1 MSIVKE
7 RYAPMVIAANGTALV
22 KSDQIGGFLALTSG
36 TITVTRNN
44 EDGTTTVIVN
54 GVAVTA
60 GVYTPI
66 PFLVGFHG
74 ATVTLAGGA
83 SGTLGV

>member
-1 MSIVKE
+1 MSAVRE
-7 RYAPMVIAANGTALV
+7 RYSPVVIAADGTILLSTGQV
-22 KSDQIGGFLALTSG
+22 GGFLCLTSG

-54 GVAVTA
+54 GVPVTA

-66 PFLVGFHG
+66 PFLLSSHG
-74 ATVTLAGGA
+74 GTVTLAGGA

>member
-1 MSIVKE
+1 MSANRE
-7 RYAPMVIAANGTALV
+7 RYSPVVIAANGTVTL
-22 KSDQIGGFLALTSG
+22 STGQIGGFLCLTAG

-54 GVAVTA
+54 AVPVTA
-60 GVYTPI
+60 GLWTWM
-66 PFLVGFHG
+66 PFLLTSHG
-74 ATVTLAGGA
+74 GTVTLAGGA